1 MASVDRNLGEIATQL
16 ILENDKVRIWNLV
29 VAPGESSDWH
39 LHENDYVT
47 VVVEGGDLDVEYN
60 NGSVASSPSQIGSW
74 SFHGDH
80 RIHRVTN
87 NTNST
92 YRNVLI
98 ELK

>member
-1 MASVDRNLGEIATQL
+1 MASGDRKHGDIATRL

-47 VVVEGGDLDVEYN
+47 VVVEGGDLDVEYA
-60 NGSVASSPSQIGSW
+60 NGSVESSPSEIGSW
-74 SFHGDH
+74 RYHGDH
-80 RIHRVTN
+80 KIHRVTN
-87 NTNST
+87 NTGST

>member
-1 MASVDRNLGEIATQL
+1 MASDDRNLGEIATEL

-29 VAPGESSDWH
+29 VAPGESSDGH
-39 LHENDYVT
+39 LHENAYVT

>member
-1 MASVDRNLGEIATQL
+1 MASGDRKLGDIATQL

-47 VVVEGGDLDVEYN
+47 VVVEGGNLDVEYDD
-60 NGSVASSPSQIGSW
+60 GSVERSPSELGSW
-74 SFHGDH
+74 RYHGDH

-87 NTNST
+87 KTNST

>member
-1 MASVDRNLGEIATQL
+1 MASGDRNLGEIATQL

-80 RIHRVTN
+80 TIHRVTN

>member
-1 MASVDRNLGEIATQL
+1 MTSGDQNLGEIATQL

-39 LHENDYVT
+39 LHEKDYVT
-47 VVVEGGDLDVEYN
+47 VVVEGGELDVEYN

>member
-1 MASVDRNLGEIATQL
+1 MASGDRNLGEIATEL

-60 NGSVASSPSQIGSW
+60 NGSVASSPSQSGSW

>member
-1 MASVDRNLGEIATQL
+1 MAPDDRNLGEIATQL

-29 VAPGESSDWH
+29 VVSGESSDWH

-47 VVVEGGDLDVEYN
+47 VVVEGGNLDVEYN
-60 NGSVASSPSQIGSW
+60 DGSVESSPSQIGSW
-74 SFHGDH
+74 SYHGDH
-80 RIHRVTN
+80 RIHRVIN
-87 NTNST
+87 NTSST

>member
-1 MASVDRNLGEIATQL
+1 MASGDRNRGEIATEL
-16 ILENDKVRIWNLV
+16 ILENYKVRIWNLV

-47 VVVEGGDLDVEYN
+47 VVVEGGNLNVEYE
-60 NGSVASSPSQIGSW
+60 NGSVERSPSEIGSW
-74 SFHGDH
+74 RYHGDH

-87 NTNST
+87 KTNST

>member
-1 MASVDRNLGEIATQL
+1 MASGDQNLGEIATQL

-29 VAPGESSDWH
+29 VEPGESSDWH

-47 VVVEGGDLDVEYN
+47 VIVEGGNLDVEYDD
-60 NGSVASSPSQIGSW
+60 GSVVSSPSQIGSW

>member
-1 MASVDRNLGEIATQL
+1 MASGDRNLGEIATQL
-16 ILENDKVRIWNLV
+16 LLENDKVRIWNLV

>member
-1 MASVDRNLGEIATQL
+1 MASGDRNLGEIATQL
-16 ILENDKVRIWNLV
+16 LLENDKVRIWNLV

-47 VVVEGGDLDVEYN
+47 VVVEGGNLDVEYN

>member
-1 MASVDRNLGEIATQL
+1 MVSDDRNLGDIATEL

-39 LHENDYVT
+39 LH
-47 VVVEGGDLDVEYN
+47 G
-60 NGSVASSPSQIGSW
+60 A
-74 SFHGDH
+74 H
-80 RIHRVTN
+80 RITN

>member
-1 MASVDRNLGEIATQL
+1 MASGDRNLGEIATQL

-60 NGSVASSPSQIGSW
+60 NCSVASSPSQIGSW

>member
-1 MASVDRNLGEIATQL
+1 MASGDRNLGEIATQL

-47 VVVEGGDLDVEYN
+47 VVVEGGELDVEYN

>member
-1 MASVDRNLGEIATQL
+1 MASGDRNLGEIATQL
-16 ILENDKVRIWNLV
+16 NLENDKVRIWNLV

>member
-1 MASVDRNLGEIATQL
+1 MASGDQNLGEIATQL

-29 VAPGESSDWH
+29 VAPWESSDWH

-47 VVVEGGDLDVEYN
+47 VVVEGGNLDVEYN
-60 NGSVASSPSQIGSW
+60 NGSVESSPSQIGSW
-74 SFHGDH
+74 GFHGDH

>member
-1 MASVDRNLGEIATQL
+1 MASGDRNLGEIATQL

-47 VVVEGGDLDVEYN
+47 VVVEGGNLDVEYN

>member
-1 MASVDRNLGEIATQL
+1 MASGDRNLGEIATQL

-47 VVVEGGDLDVEYN
+47 EVVEGGDLDVEYN

>member
-1 MASVDRNLGEIATQL
+1 MASGDRNLGEIATQL

-29 VAPGESSDWH
+29 VAPGDSSDWH

>member
-1 MASVDRNLGEIATQL
+1 MASGDRNLGEIATEL

-80 RIHRVTN
+80 RIHRVIN